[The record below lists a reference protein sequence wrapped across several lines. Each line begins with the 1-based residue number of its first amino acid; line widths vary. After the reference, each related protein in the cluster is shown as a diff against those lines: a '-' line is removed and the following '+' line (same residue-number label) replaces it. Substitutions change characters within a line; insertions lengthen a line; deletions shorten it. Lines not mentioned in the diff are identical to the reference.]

1 MAKLILTVGLPRSG
15 KTTWSKG
22 QGKPIVNRDSIR
34 LAIHGEAYIQKS
46 EPIVTMFEQ
55 VMVES
60 LFLAG
65 HEEVIIDA
73 THTTASRIEAW
84 EKLGHEIGL
93 VIFRTPA
100 GLCIE
105 RAYEDGRDDLVPV
118 IERMDREKGFETH
131 SEPVYG
137 DEPVMKKW
145 KGSLK

>member
-15 KTTWSKG
+15 KTTWAKG

-34 LAIHGEAYIQKS
+34 LAIHGEAYLEKA
-46 EPIVTMFEQ
+46 EAIVTMFEQ

-73 THTTASRIEAW
+73 THTTASKIEVW
-84 EKLGHEIGL
+84 EKLGHEMEL

-100 GLCIE
+100 GLCKE
-105 RAYEDGRDDLVPV
+105 RAYEGGRDDLVPV
-118 IERMDREKGFETH
+118 IERMDRGKGFATH
-131 SEPVYG
+131 AEPVYG
-137 DEPVMKKW
+137 DEPVVKKW
-145 KGSLK
+145 RGRK